1 MPKDAFEI
9 WLAWSERTLT
19 VPAGTTALEVLQA
32 AGVPVD
38 VGCENGECGTCATEY
53 VEGDVI
59 HRDSCLSAATREHEF
74 CPCVSRARGRLV
86 LPF

>member
-1 MPKDAFEI
+1 MKKPFEI
-9 WLAWSERTLT
+9 LLVWSERTLH
-19 VPAGTTALEVLQA
+19 VPADRSALDVLTE

-38 VGCENGECGTCATEY
+38 KGCENGECGTCATEY

-59 HRDSCLSAATREHEF
+59 HADICLTEATRAHEF